1 MLNNCVFMGRLTSV
15 PELKTTQTQKSV
27 TSFTLA
33 VDSTYSKEKTNF
45 IPFVAWGKTAEFICK
60 YFTKGQLICLE
71 AEMQSRTYQDKD
83 GNNRFVIEGVVRQAS
98 FAGYNKEGNHNQNQ
112 TATQP
117 STAAPE
123 NNYYEDYESVGD
135 DDFPFN

>member
-71 AEMQSRTYQDKD
+71 AEMQSRTYQDRD
-83 GNNRFVIEGVVRQAS
+83 GNNRSVIEGVVRQAS
-98 FAGYNKEGNHNQNQ
+98 FAGYNKESNHNQNQ
-112 TATQP
+112 TAAQP

-123 NNYYEDYESVGD
+123 NNCYEDYESISD